1 MHLLKAQAGAIQDGA
16 DPVDLGQSPGD
27 IVFLTSADSEIAG
40 LARAQGQMGPDAPSL
55 RLANLLQL
63 DHNFS
68 VDVYVEKTLAQ
79 AKLIVIR
86 LLGGTGYWPHG
97 VEEVGGLARRE
108 GIKLAWLPGSAEADP
123 ALETMSTVDAADARR
138 LWSYLLAGGA
148 ENYRRFLRHA
158 GHMLGRGPAPPA
170 ADTLPPAGA
179 YLPGRGPVTL
189 DEIRA
194 GWQAD
199 APVAAVVF
207 YRALVQG
214 DDLAAIDAVVAGLV
228 AEGINPLPIY
238 VTSLKDRTATATLH
252 ALFDAADP
260 GIVLNATAF
269 AASALGPDWSGTAL
283 DRGGRPV
290 LQLVPAGMSETA
302 WAASG
307 RGLGPRDLAM
317 HVALPELDGRIL
329 ARAISFKAE
338 LGFDETTEVMLV
350 GHRPRAD
357 RVAFT
362 CRLAANWLALQRT
375 APADRRIGLILSNY
389 PSSDGRLANGVG
401 LDTPASA
408 AAILQAMAAA
418 GYAITDPPADGAA
431 VIARMLAGPSNEDPA
446 RTARVTLPR
455 ATYDRWFATLPQTL
469 RDAVT
474 ARWGTPDQDPF
485 HRDGA
490 FALAVLPLGNIVLGL
505 QPARGYGVDPKTSHH
520 DGELVPPH
528 GYLAFYL
535 WLRETFGAQ
544 ALVHVG
550 KHGNLEWLPGKALAL
565 SADCWPEVVLG
576 PLPHVYPFIAN
587 DPGEGTQAKRRA
599 TAVIIDHLTPPLTR
613 ADSYGA
619 LKDLEALVD
628 EYYEAAGMD
637 PRRARDLKGRIL
649 DAARLAGLDRDCGIA
664 AGDEAD
670 AALEKLDNFLCELKE
685 LQIRDGLHV
694 FGSSPTGRQRR
705 DLAVAL
711 LRVPRGDGRGR
722 HASLLRALS
731 HDLGLDPFD
740 PLDCVLGAR
749 WAGPA
754 LRDCRTNGDVV
765 EHLEGLAADLVDGRA
780 PDPGWAATAPVLEE
794 LHATVLPRLDA
805 SGPAEISA
813 LLTALDG
820 RFVRPGPSGA
830 PTRGR
835 LDVLPTGRNFYGL
848 DSRTVPTEAAWRLGK
863 LSAERLVQA
872 YVQEHGAW
880 PRQIAISAWGTANMR
895 TGGDDIAQA
904 LALIGVR
911 PVWEAS
917 SRRVTGFEV
926 VPLSDLGRPRID
938 VLFRISGFFRDA
950 FPTQIDLL
958 DSALTAVAALNE
970 PEESNPFAARPGHRI
985 FGNRPGDY
993 GAGIERKLASS
1004 DWRDTSDL
1012 AQAYLAASGFAYGAG
1027 VEGQAARAAFE
1038 RLVARTDVV
1047 VQNQDAR
1054 EFDLLDSADF
1064 AEFQGGLSAAATAL
1078 SGQRPVLYHN
1088 DHSRPERPV
1097 IRKLEEE
1104 IALALRGRAINPKW
1118 LAAIRTH
1125 GYKGGSELAATVDN
1139 LFAFAALTG
1148 AVAPAHFDLI
1158 YDAYLVDGR
1167 TRDFLARDN
1176 PAALRDIARRLAEAI
1191 ERGLWRPSRNSAH
1204 DHLASL
1210 AQGGSP

>member
-27 IVFLTSADSEIAG
+27 IVFLSSADTEIAG
-40 LARAQGQMGPDAPSL
+40 LARAQAEMGPGAPSL

-79 AKLIVIR
+79 ARLIVVR

-108 GIKLAWLPGSAEADP
+108 GIALAWLPGSAEGDP
-123 ALETMSTVDAADARR
+123 ALEAMSTVSPEDCRR
-138 LWSYLLAGGA
+138 LWSYLVAGGA

-158 GHMLGRGPAPPA
+158 GHLLGRGEPPPPPA
-170 ADTLPPAGA
+170 ALAPCGV
-179 YLPGRGPVTL
+179 YLPGRGPVDIAAL
-189 DEIRA
+189 RA
-194 GWQAD
+194 SWTPG

-214 DDLAAIDAVVAGLV
+214 DDLAAIDAVIAGLV
-228 AEGINPLPIY
+228 AEGINPLPVF
-238 VTSLKDRTATATLH
+238 VTSLKDREATAILDD
-252 ALFDAADP
+252 LFAQVAP

-269 AASALGPDWSGTAL
+269 AASTLGPNWSGTAL

-290 LQLVPAGMSETA
+290 LQLVPAGMSEA
-302 WAASG
+302 SWAASG

-329 ARAISFKAE
+329 TRAISFKAE
-338 LGFDETTEVMLV
+338 LGFDAATEVMLV

-357 RVAFT
+357 RVAFA
-362 CRLAANWLALQRT
+362 CRMAANWLALQRT
-375 APADRRIGLILSNY
+375 AAADRRVGLILSNY
-389 PSSDGRLANGVG
+389 PSSDGRIANGVG

-408 AAILQAMAAA
+408 AAILAAMTAA
-418 GYAITDPPADGAA
+418 GYGITDAPADGAEI
-431 VIARMLAGPSNEDPA
+431 VARMLTGPSNGDPT
-446 RTARVTLPR
+446 RPARVTLPR
-455 ATYDRWFATLPQTL
+455 AVYDAWFATLAQPLQ
-469 RDAVT
+469 DKVI
-474 ARWGTPDQDPF
+474 ARWGAAETDPF
-485 HRDGA
+485 CRGDH
-490 FALAVLPLGNIVLGL
+490 FALAVVPLGNIVLGL

-520 DGELVPPH
+520 DTELVPPH

-535 WLRETFGAQ
+535 WLREAFGAQ
-544 ALVHVG
+544 AVVHVG

-565 SADCWPEVVLG
+565 SAECWPEIALG
-576 PLPHVYPFIAN
+576 PLPHLYPFIAN

-599 TAVIIDHLTPPLTR
+599 GAVIIDHLTPPLTR

-664 AGDEAD
+664 AADEAD

-694 FGSSPTGRQRR
+694 FGASPSGRQRR

-711 LRVPRGDGRGR
+711 LRVPRGDGRGAN
-722 HASLLRALS
+722 ASLLRALS

-740 PLDCVLGAR
+740 PLDCTLGAR
-749 WAGPA
+749 WSGPGIEG
-754 LRDCRTNGDVV
+754 CRSNGDVV
-765 EHLEGLAADLVDGRA
+765 EHLEGLAADLVDGR
-780 PDPGWAATAPVLEE
+780 PPQPGWIATVAVLDE
-794 LHATVLPRLDA
+794 LHRTVLPRLDA
-805 SGPAEISA
+805 CGTAETA
-813 LLTALDG
+813 GLLAALDG
-820 RFVRPGPSGA
+820 RFVPPGPSGA

-848 DSRTVPTEAAWRLGK
+848 DSRTVPTEAAWRLGR

-872 YVQEHGAW
+872 YVQEHGSW

-911 PVWEAS
+911 PLWEAS
-917 SRRVTGFEV
+917 SRRVTGFEI

-938 VLFRISGFFRDA
+938 LLFRISGFFRDA

-958 DSALTAVAALNE
+958 DSALAAVAALDE
-970 PEESNPFAARPGHRI
+970 PEESNPLAARPGHRI

-993 GAGIERKLASS
+993 GAGIERRLTAG
-1004 DWRDTSDL
+1004 DWQEIGDL
-1012 AQAYLAASGFAYGAG
+1012 AEAYLATSGYAYGAG
-1027 VEGQAARAAFE
+1027 VEGLSARAAFE
-1038 RLVARTDVV
+1038 QLVARTDVV

-1054 EFDLLDSADF
+1054 EFDLLDSGDF

-1078 SGQRPVLYHN
+1078 SGHRPVLYHN

-1104 IALALRGRAINPKW
+1104 IALALRGRAVNPKW
-1118 LAAIRTH
+1118 LRAIRNH
-1125 GYKGGSELAATVDN
+1125 GYKGGAELAATVDN
-1139 LFAFAALTG
+1139 LFNFAALTG

-1158 YDAYLVDGR
+1158 YDAYLLDPGIS
-1167 TRDFLARDN
+1167 DFLARDN

-1191 ERGLWRPSRNSAH
+1191 SRGLWRPARNSAH
-1204 DHLASL
+1204 DHLHSL
-1210 AQGGSP
+1210 AQGATP

>member
-27 IVFLTSADSEIAG
+27 IVFLSSADSEIAG
-40 LARAQGQMGPDAPSL
+40 LARAQAELGPDAPSL

-63 DHNFS
+63 DHNYS

-79 AKLIVIR
+79 ARLIVVR

-97 VEEVGGLARRE
+97 VEEVGALARRE
-108 GIKLAWLPGSAEADP
+108 GIALAWLPGSAEGDP
-123 ALETMSTVDAADARR
+123 ALETMSTVAAEDCRR
-138 LWSYLLAGGA
+138 LWAYLVAGGA

-158 GHMLGRGPAPPA
+158 GHLLGRGPAPP
-170 ADTLPPAGA
+170 PPATLAPCGA
-179 YLPGRGPVTL
+179 YLPGQGPVDLDTL
-189 DEIRA
+189 RA
-194 GWQAD
+194 TWTPG
-199 APVAAVVF
+199 APVAAVTF

-238 VTSLKDRTATATLH
+238 LTSLKDREATAILDD
-252 ALFDAADP
+252 LFARAAP
-260 GIVLNATAF
+260 GLVLNATAF
-269 AASALGPDWSGTAL
+269 AASALGPNWTGTAL

-290 LQLVPAGMSETA
+290 LQLVPAGMSEAA
-302 WAASG
+302 WATSG

-329 ARAISFKAE
+329 TRAISFKAE
-338 LGFDETTEVMLV
+338 LGFDEATEVMLV

-357 RVAFT
+357 RVAFA
-362 CRLAANWLALQRT
+362 CRMAANWLKLRHT
-375 APADRRIGLILSNY
+375 APADRRVGLVLSNY

-408 AAILQAMAAA
+408 AAILTALRQA
-418 GYAITDPPADGAA
+418 GYTVADAPADGAA
-431 VIARMLAGPSNEDPA
+431 VVARLLAGPSNEDPT
-446 RTARVTLPR
+446 RPARVTLPR
-455 ATYDRWFATLPQTL
+455 AVYDRWFATLPADLQA
-469 RDAVT
+469 AVND
-474 ARWGTPDQDPF
+474 RWGTPEADPF
-485 HRDGA
+485 CRDDG

-505 QPARGYGVDPKTSHH
+505 QPGRGWGVDPKTSHH
-520 DGELVPPH
+520 DTALVPPH

-544 ALVHVG
+544 AVVHVG

-565 SADCWPEVVLG
+565 SAECWPEIALG
-576 PLPHVYPFIAN
+576 PLPHLYPFIVN
-587 DPGEGTQAKRRA
+587 DPGEGTQAKRR
-599 TAVIIDHLTPPLTR
+599 TGAVIIDHLTPPLTR
-613 ADSYGA
+613 AESYGA

-649 DAARLAGLDRDCGIA
+649 DAARLAGLDRDCDIA
-664 AGDEAD
+664 PTDEAD
-670 AALEKLDNFLCELKE
+670 TALEKLDNFLCELKE

-694 FGSSPTGRQRR
+694 FGASPAGRQRR

-711 LRVPRGDGRGR
+711 LRVPRGDGRGGN
-722 HASLLRALS
+722 ASLLRALA
-731 HDLGLDPFD
+731 HDLGLGAFD
-740 PLDCVLGAR
+740 PLDCTLGAR
-749 WAGPA
+749 WTGPG
-754 LRDCRTNGDVV
+754 LTRCRNNGDVV
-765 EHLEGLAADLVDGRA
+765 EHLETLAAALVDGQP
-780 PDPGWAATAPVLEE
+780 PDAGWTATALVLDE
-794 LHATVLPRLDA
+794 LQRTVLPRLDGC
-805 SGPAEISA
+805 GPAEIA
-813 LLTALDG
+813 GLLAALDG
-820 RFVRPGPSGA
+820 RFVPPGPSGA

-848 DSRTVPTEAAWRLGK
+848 DSRTVPTEAAWRLGR

-872 YVQEHGAW
+872 YIQEHGSW

-904 LALIGVR
+904 LALIGAR
-911 PVWEAS
+911 PLWEAS
-917 SRRVTGFEV
+917 SRRVTGFEI
-926 VPLSDLGRPRID
+926 VPLSELGRPRID

-958 DSALTAVAALNE
+958 DSALAAVAALDE
-970 PEESNPFAARPGHRI
+970 PAESNPLAARPGHRI

-993 GAGIERKLASS
+993 GAGIERRLSAG
-1004 DWRDTSDL
+1004 DWQEIGDL
-1012 AQAYLAASGFAYGAG
+1012 AEAYLATSGYAYGAG

-1038 RLVARTDVV
+1038 RLVAATDVV

-1078 SGQRPVLYHN
+1078 SGRRPVLYHN

-1104 IALALRGRAINPKW
+1104 IALALRGRAVNPKW
-1118 LAAIRTH
+1118 LGAIRRH
-1125 GYKGGSELAATVDN
+1125 GYKGGAELAATVDN

-1148 AVAPAHFDLI
+1148 AVAPTHFDLI
-1158 YDAYLVDGR
+1158 YDAYLVEPE

-1176 PAALRDIARRLAEAI
+1176 PAAMRDIARRLREAI
-1191 ERGLWRPSRNSAH
+1191 ARGLWRPARNSAH
-1204 DHLASL
+1204 DHLVSL
-1210 AQGGSP
+1210 AEGGTP